1 MSLETMC
8 AVSIRIDRWALVLD
22 CFLNRW
28 SWLALMYWRYWDIFK
43 MIADKWAQD
52 LQKATPYKK
61 NPLLQPCVCP
71 VCVWFQVVLKK
82 WIQVKM
88 TGTDREMDSLSV
100 KKSLMPTCTE
110 ADSSLYQ
117 HYRHHGTFPGVT
129 RSFSSGLRLHMTGW
143 HLTKAWE
150 TFYDETE
157 TRRDVQI
164 MK

>member
-28 SWLALMYWRYWDIFK
+28 NWLALMYWRYWDIFK

-52 LQKATPYKK
+52 LLQKARPYKK
-61 NPLLQPCVCP
+61 IHYVNLVFVLCVSGFS
-71 VCVWFQVVLKK
+71 WSWKM
-82 WIQVKM
+82 KM

-157 TRRDVQI
+157 TRRDLQI